1 MAFIDDNNS
10 GVPTGAGKD
19 PLASLD
25 EELASLKLT
34 LGEMDTDTSADA
46 PVDASAAS
54 VLSGEDV
61 PASEGEGATRV
72 SAPTTYRAT
81 APADTTV
88 PPTAPVTPR
97 QPAPQRVSR
106 MDTGEI
112 PAAPRYAPPQAA
124 QPAKKKPNTAI
135 IVVALVLA
143 ALGAAGGFLYYHF
156 SHQETRDPTLSVA
169 GETVTINDSELGTVE
184 IQTVDGVVLNTYDAE
199 NLVLEDNGYYSYY
212 EDGRKVSEMGVDL
225 SEYQTDIDFGAMKA
239 SGIDFVMLRIG
250 GRYYSDEGGLY
261 KDDAFRDYYDQ
272 AKAAGLKVGA
282 YFFSQAA
289 SVEDAQEEARY
300 TLELLDGLKL
310 DYPVAFDW
318 ETIEDDYARTDGVTG
333 EEITL
338 IAEAF
343 CDTISGGGYKTTV
356 YASTSLM
363 LQSYDFETMKDYTFW
378 LADYREF
385 PSSEKMY
392 YNFTMWQYTT
402 EGTVDGVNVPV
413 DLNLCLKP
421 E

>member
-1 MAFIDDNNS
+1 MAYIDDNKN
-10 GVPTGAGKD
+10 GIPAGAGKD

-25 EELASLKLT
+25 EELASLRIT
-34 LGEMDTDTSADA
+34 LGELDTDTSGQAAGEESSATTGERYAPSVHTASVPARTSAAPAGA
-46 PVDASAAS
+46 PVI
-54 VLSGEDV
+54 
-61 PASEGEGATRV
+61 PQ
-72 SAPTTYRAT
+72 
-81 APADTTV
+81 APA
-88 PPTAPVTPR
+88 
-97 QPAPQRVSR
+97 R
-106 MDTGEI
+106 MNRMNTGEI
-112 PAAPRYAPPQAA
+112 PAVPLHAPAPPQPA
-124 QPAKKKPNTAI
+124 QKKSHAG
-135 IVVALVLA
+135 IVIA
-143 ALGAAGGFLYYHF
+143 ALIIAVIGVAAGMVYYFL
-156 SHQETRDPTLSVA
+156 SKQEPKDPNLSVA
-169 GETVTINDSELGTVE
+169 GETITINDSVLGTVE
-184 IQTVDGVVLNTYDAE
+184 IQTVDGVVLNTYDAD

-212 EDGRKVSEMGVDL
+212 ENGKKVSEMGVDL
-225 SEYQTDIDFGAMKA
+225 SEYQTDIDFAAMKA

-261 KDDAFRDYYDQ
+261 KDDAFRDYYQQ
-272 AKAAGLKVGA
+272 AKDAGLKVGA

-300 TLELLDGLKL
+300 TLELLDGLQL

-318 ETIEDDYARTDGVTG
+318 ETIEDDNARTDGVTG
-333 EEITL
+333 EELTA

-343 CDTISGGGYKTTV
+343 CDTIGQSGYKTIV

-363 LQSYDFETMKDYTFW
+363 LQSYDFETMKDYAFW

-385 PSSEKMY
+385 PASDKMY

-402 EGTVDGVNVPV
+402 EGIVDGVNVPV